1 MIDTPV
7 KLNGELTLADELID
21 IRREMRTAFHQGRWQ
36 DLADLD
42 KGCRSLVTRII
53 DASDEHLFDLLRETL
68 GFYREL
74 LSEFNEQKGSISAEV
89 LQLRRAQSRNQVY
102 RQMSVVR

>member
-7 KLNGELTLADELID
+7 NRHSELTMADELID
-21 IRREMRTAFHQGRWQ
+21 IRRGMRTAFHQGRWQ

-42 KGCRSLVTRII
+42 KHCRSLVKRII
-53 DASDEHLFDLLRETL
+53 DASDEHLFEMLRETL
-68 GFYREL
+68 AFYREL